1 MNTIQ
6 GEGIQGEGTSTVMK
20 FFLIVTACIIIN
32 VLLYLFKDKWIGGLF
47 SGAWLFATVLTY
59 LYNRGFD
66 LNVTDYS
73 ITTLLKKYF
82 FPILTYLAWIGVIY
96 WLITAQND
104 LSENPNQSQVSRNF
118 AGVMTG
124 FIFVLAVIVTYCY
137 TYGKSVGWAILYSI
151 LALSLGSYLYYVF
164 YNLLNDCEKNISKSS
179 CWTYGA
185 NLTFL
190 FFILITG
197 TFGYLS
203 TIDLGRAKILQFFP
217 RNFLSNPTLP
227 INLYSLFVYLMMWI
241 SFLIV
246 FFRHDSKFGD
256 EEGDHVNATFTV
268 IGVLMLILL
277 LSKETFVGTKVIN
290 VINTLMD
297 IFRQPLSAI
306 LLHLSIIIT
315 LIVSLYF
322 TTKYWWESNYYKQ
335 NMGILILNI
344 LLWIL
349 LIIYIIIIYSYNKA

>member
-1 MNTIQ
+1 MNN
-6 GEGIQGEGTSTVMK
+6 IQGEGTSTVMK

-32 VLLYLFKDKWIGGLF
+32 VLLYLFEDKWIGGLF

-66 LNVTDYS
+66 LNVTNYS
-73 ITTLLKKYF
+73 MTTLLKKYF

-104 LSENPNQSQVSRNF
+104 LSENPTQSQVSRNF

-124 FIFVLAVIVTYCY
+124 FIPVLSGIVTYY
-137 TYGKSVGWAILYSI
+137 STYSKPVGWAILYSI

-164 YNLLNDCEKNISKSS
+164 YNLLNDCDKNISKSS

-203 TIDLGRAKILQFFP
+203 TIDLGRAKILQFLP
-217 RNFLSNPTLP
+217 RNFFSNPTLP
-227 INLYSLFVYLMMWI
+227 INLFSLFVYLMLWI

-246 FFRHDSKFGD
+246 FFRHDSKIGD
-256 EEGDHVNATFTV
+256 EEGDPVNATFTA
-268 IGVLMLILL
+268 IGALMLILL
-277 LSKETFVGTKVIN
+277 LGKELSPVEKLIN
-290 VINTLMD
+290 ALIY
-297 IFRQPLSAI
+297 IFSQPLSTI
-306 LLHLSIIIT
+306 LLHVSIIIT
-315 LIVSLYF
+315 LIVSIYF
-322 TTKYWWESNYYKQ
+322 TTIYLESNDYKQ
-335 NMGILILNI
+335 NVGILILNI

-349 LIIYIIIIYSYNKA
+349 LIIYLTIIIYSYSKT